1 MKKLV
6 LSAILSLSS
15 FGVAQAFE
23 AEDYLHLHSCSY
35 EDLEQCAEAQLNECM
50 YAAEGYDLHFQAHR
64 ASCAHA
70 FSEQADVV
78 LNDFY
83 QLVLLKTKIIERE
96 LGDTAYI
103 GQEKLLRNSQRAW
116 LEVRDT
122 TCELNVLYGAI
133 YRGYDTAVVGCLGRM
148 TVRRVADLQNE
159 IGSYLD

>member
-1 MKKLV
+1 MKKLM
-6 LSAILSLSS
+6 LSVVFSLGG
-15 FGVAQAFE
+15 FGAAQAFE
-23 AEDYLHLHSCSY
+23 AEDYIHLGSCSY
-35 EDLEQCAEAQLNECM
+35 EELEQCAEAQFDECM

-64 ASCAHA
+64 ASCARA
-70 FSEQADVV
+70 LSEQADLV
-78 LNDFY
+78 LNEFY

-96 LGDTAYI
+96 LDDTAYT
-103 GQEKLLRNSQRAW
+103 GQEELLRNSQRAW

-133 YRGYDTAVVGCLGRM
+133 YRGYDTAVVNCLGRM